1 MKNKVTQEQLQSA
14 VDKCLSMA
22 QVCRELEMNVNGGNY
37 STIKN
42 KIKLFNINVDHFTGA
57 GWNVGDRYKPINKVY
72 TNEEVFKED
81 SLLFKPHNVKQRLF
95 KERV

>member
-42 KIKLFNINVDHFTGA
+42 KIKL
-57 GWNVGDRYKPINKVY
+57 
-72 TNEEVFKED
+72 NEV
-81 SLLFKPHNVKQRLF
+81 
-95 KERV
+95 